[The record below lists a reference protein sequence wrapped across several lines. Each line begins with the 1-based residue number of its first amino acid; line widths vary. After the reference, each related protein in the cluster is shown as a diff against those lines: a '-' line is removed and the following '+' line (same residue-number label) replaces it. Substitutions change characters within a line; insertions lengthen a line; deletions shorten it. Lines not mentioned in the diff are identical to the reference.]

1 MKCNFVRPLAV
12 AAVLAVFSPG
22 AALSAGGENAYPI
35 AGLKPYQRPEGA
47 PVITFMQKDAAWYSG
62 ALAGVSQPYP
72 PSLWFLDNQGAWF
85 NPFLRPGMKPP
96 YDIRDHH
103 K

>member
-1 MKCNFVRPLAV
+1 MQRSIIWQLATVIFFVF
-12 AAVLAVFSPG
+12 FSG
-22 AALSAGGENAYPI
+22 VALSAGAENAYPVS
-35 AGLKPYQRPEGA
+35 GLKPDQRPEGA
-47 PVITFMQKDAAWYSG
+47 PVIRFMSKDAAWHLN
-62 ALAGVSQPYP
+62 ALAGVSRPYP
-72 PSLWFLDNQGAWF
+72 QSLWFLDNQGGWF